1 MPRRR
6 VLLAAA
12 LGMALAVP
20 PASASAQAVPTA
32 ITVSAKVKSSIGY
45 PLTVGQY
52 DKVKVIADVQQR
64 FESVTRICWSFY
76 STPEDPLAYNDTMA
90 LTTLRDVHLL
100 TIFHYGDWQPVNTY
114 CNGYRLQKFRDG
126 REPTYLWGGR
136 AYGYDNGAA
145 TFREIRVEITGV
157 PAP

>member
-1 MPRRR
+1 MRRT
-6 VLLAAA
+6 LLSLIAA

-20 PASASAQAVPTA
+20 PAPSSAEAVPT
-32 ITVSAKVKSSIGY
+32 ITVTAKVKSSIGY
-45 PLTVGQY
+45 PLTVGQD

-76 STPEDPLAYNDTMA
+76 STPEDPLAHNDTMA
-90 LTTLRDVHLL
+90 LTTLRDIHLL

-114 CNGYRLQKFRDG
+114 CDGYRLQKFRDG
-126 REPTYLWGGR
+126 REPIYLWGGQ

-145 TFREIRVEITGV
+145 TFREIRVEITGA